1 MSEQELEYEEHGE
14 VEQQHEEPEIQN
26 AIEKPKK
33 PKRKSTPAQL
43 EVLKRARD
51 KRAANLKTKREEKVA
66 TATDTAPPHTAPGV
80 HKKARK
86 PAKVI
91 YQKPAEDSASS
102 SEEEV
107 IVIQPPK
114 KKRKKRRVVYQAPSD
129 SSDSDYEETYHQ
141 PVHLDENPVHAGFSF
156 V

>member
-1 MSEQELEYEEHGE
+1 MSEQELDYEDHGE
-14 VEQQHEEPEIQN
+14 VEEQQHEEAEIQN

-51 KRAANLKTKREEKVA
+51 KRAANLKIKREGKIEANTNNTLPVIQ
-66 TATDTAPPHTAPGV
+66 
-80 HKKARK
+80 KKARK

-107 IVIQPPK
+107 IVIAPPK
-114 KKRKKRRVVYQAPSD
+114 KKRKKRRVVYQQQPD
-129 SSDSDYEETYHQ
+129 SSDSEYEEQQPYHQ
-141 PVHLDENPVHAGFSF
+141 PTHLEDEPVHAGFSF